1 MEAQDGGSYCRS
13 ISWVALL
20 RMKPVGMKDEEW
32 VVLERK
38 VRSLIR
44 LYLVDL
50 VLLNVFEEKTTTL
63 QKKLGDFYQAKSLV
77 NKLFFYKKLFSL
89 RMGDGDSVTEHMNAF
104 NTIVT
109 QLISIEVKMDEEDSC
124 ITLFYSLPNSWDNLV
139 MAIGSIVKTLVL
151 DEVVFSL
158 L

>member
-63 QKKLGDFYQAKSLV
+63 
-77 NKLFFYKKLFSL
+77 
-89 RMGDGDSVTEHMNAF
+89 
-104 NTIVT
+104 
-109 QLISIEVKMDEEDSC
+109 
-124 ITLFYSLPNSWDNLV
+124 
-139 MAIGSIVKTLVL
+139 
-151 DEVVFSL
+151 
-158 L
+158 